1 MENNVSQWETNFK
14 KASVKLS
21 DGSIL
26 KGMINIGESK
36 RLSDKLK
43 RKEDPLV
50 VLVGVEQE
58 HTEVKTY
65 IINREKVIWVETT
78 D

>member
-1 MENNVSQWETNFK
+1 MEKNISQWETNFK
-14 KASVKLS
+14 KATVKLS
-21 DGSIL
+21 DGSLL
-26 KGMINIGESK
+26 KGVINIGESK

-43 RKEDPLV
+43 RKEEPLV

-58 HTEVKTY
+58 HTEIKTY
-65 IINREKVIWVETT
+65 IINREKVIWVETI

>member
-1 MENNVSQWETNFK
+1 MENDISQWETNYK

-26 KGMINIGESK
+26 KGMINIGEYK

-58 HTEVKTY
+58 HTEIKTY
-65 IINREKVIWVETT
+65 IINREKVIWVETI

>member
-50 VLVGVEQE
+50 VLVGCG
-58 HTEVKTY
+58 TETH
-65 IINREKVIWVETT
+65 
-78 D
+78 

>member
-1 MENNVSQWETNFK
+1 MENDISQWETNFK
-14 KASVKLS
+14 KATVKLS

-58 HTEVKTY
+58 HSEVKTY

>member
-1 MENNVSQWETNFK
+1 MQNDISQWETNFK

-26 KGMINIGESK
+26 KGMINIGEYK

-58 HTEVKTY
+58 HTEIKTY
-65 IINREKVIWVETT
+65 IINREKVIWVETI